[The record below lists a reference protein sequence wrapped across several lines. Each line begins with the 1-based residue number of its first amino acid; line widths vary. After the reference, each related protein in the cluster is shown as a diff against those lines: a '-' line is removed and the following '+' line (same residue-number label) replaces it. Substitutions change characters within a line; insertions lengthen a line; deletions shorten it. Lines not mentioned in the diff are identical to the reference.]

1 MAGALRHDLTIQ
13 TRPIS
18 ELTPWAKN
26 PRDNDAAAE
35 ELAYTISEVGW
46 TNPILLDKHDTI
58 IAGHTRLKAALK
70 LGLTEVPT
78 ITLDVDGPQAELIAI
93 ADNRL
98 SEFAEWDNDAL
109 AEILSEL
116 KSEDLDLKVAGY
128 SDSDYSQ
135 LLDALSEPGEDEW
148 GGAFGG
154 LPDED
159 RAPFRQMT
167 FTVHDDQ
174 HEEIER
180 ALKAAKETG
189 PFDSENENGNGNA
202 LARIAEAFLA
212 GNG

>member
-46 TNPILLDKHDTI
+46 TNPILLDKHGTI

-98 SEFAEWDNDAL
+98 SELAEWDKDAL
-109 AEILSEL
+109 AEILESLQAEGIDT
-116 KSEDLDLKVAGY
+116 KIAGYGDEDLSG
-128 SDSDYSQ
+128 
-135 LLDALSEPGEDEW
+135 LLASLDSEPEFEPEE
-148 GGAFGG
+148 GG
-154 LPDED
+154 LGGL
-159 RAPFRQMT
+159 
-167 FTVHDDQ
+167 DDVKIYKCPKCDADVTI
-174 HEEIER
+174 EE
-180 ALKAAKETG
+180 LQ
-189 PFDSENENGNGNA
+189 S
-202 LARIAEAFLA
+202 
-212 GNG
+212 